1 MHQRNSVTKLLMT
14 VGLALLAAVAAWQ
27 FYVFASFKDASG
39 AVDAQGGTLHLGL
52 AIGIAA
58 VVCVGGFFLFSKLLQ
73 YDQRNEMHINS
84 PGQAPGL
91 TGPRKDLP

>member
-1 MHQRNSVTKLLMT
+1 MTKVLSV
-14 VGLALLAAVAAWQ
+14 VGLTALAAISAWQ

-52 AIGIAA
+52 AIGMAA
-58 VVCVGGFFLFSKLLQ
+58 LVCVGGFFFFSRLLR

-84 PGQAPGL
+84 PGQRPGQ
-91 TGPRKDLP
+91 TGFGKDLP